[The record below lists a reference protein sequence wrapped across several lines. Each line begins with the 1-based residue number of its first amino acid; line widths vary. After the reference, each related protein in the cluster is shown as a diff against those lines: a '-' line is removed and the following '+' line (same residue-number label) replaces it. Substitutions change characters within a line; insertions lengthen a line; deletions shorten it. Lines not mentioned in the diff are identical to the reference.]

1 MVKVSKAFKADTVH
15 MGRLEKGADIIQSL
29 ERFCLENNIKAGWV
43 NVIGALEKGTISYY
57 DQREQSYHH
66 QPLNGEYEIVSCSGN
81 ISLKEGKPFAHLHIV
96 LSDTDYQ
103 TVGGHLWPGTTAIF
117 AAEFV
122 LFAMS
127 GQTDSDWL
135 ERCPDVQTGL
145 ALW

>member
-1 MVKVSKAFKADTVH
+1 MVKVSKAFKADTVY
-15 MGRLEKGADIIQSL
+15 MGRLDKGADIIQSL

-57 DQREQSYHH
+57 DQQEHIYHH
-66 QPLNGEYEIVSCSGN
+66 QPLSGEYEIVSCSGN
-81 ISLKEGKPFAHLHIV
+81 ISLKDGKPFAHLHIV

-103 TVGGHLWPGTTAIF
+103 TLGGHLWPGTTAIF

-122 LFAMS
+122 LFSLNGEADTNS
-127 GQTDSDWL
+127 L